1 VLAGYR
7 LKEKDFIQQI
17 QGETMDN
24 NELINSRVR
33 IAKGYMQHLQNTL
46 DEINFLVPASS
57 YLDDMVRGTLRS
69 IAMMKYNLDV
79 MDSITEKVEA

>member
-1 VLAGYR
+1 
-7 LKEKDFIQQI
+7 
-17 QGETMDN
+17 MDN

-79 MDSITEKVEA
+79 MDSITEKIEV